1 MVNSPVDQRP
11 NVRTNNIITQEN
23 TEHILHD
30 HKLRDI
36 FSGTKE
42 RAQSIKEQKERY
54 ILLPQSFKNMLFKA
68 HLR

>member
-1 MVNSPVDQRP
+1 MAKSPVDQRP

-30 HKLRDI
+30 YKFRDI
-36 FSGTKE
+36 FSGTTE

-54 ILLPQSFKNMLFKA
+54 ILLPQSFKNLFFNA